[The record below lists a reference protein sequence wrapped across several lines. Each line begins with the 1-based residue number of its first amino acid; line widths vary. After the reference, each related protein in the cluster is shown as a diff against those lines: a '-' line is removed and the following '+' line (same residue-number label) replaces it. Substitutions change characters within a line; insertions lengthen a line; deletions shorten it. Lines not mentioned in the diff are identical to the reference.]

1 MKKDEAIKYITKKGF
16 TNRVAGKIYMNALAN
31 TDVQEAD
38 ICNTITDF
46 MQGNMNTNENE
57 QED

>member
-1 MKKDEAIKYITKKGF
+1 MKKDEAIKFITGKGF
-16 TNRVAGKIYMNALAN
+16 TKRVAGKIYMNAVAN
-31 TDVQEAD
+31 MDVQEAD
-38 ICNTITDF
+38 ICTAINDF

>member
-16 TNRVAGKIYMNALAN
+16 TKRVAGKIYMNALAN